1 MWIERYP
8 SPGDATTTWWVI
20 DSKGGWRA
28 TVDVPGNVELM
39 DVEGGRV
46 AVVMRGE
53 LDVESAV
60 VFEVRVP
67 EVP

>member
-1 MWIERYP
+1 M
-8 SPGDATTTWWVI
+8 
-20 DSKGGWRA
+20 
-28 TVDVPGNVELM
+28 DVPGNVELM

-46 AVVMRGE
+46 AGVMRGE

-67 EVP
+67 EVR